1 MIREQIQMKGREGF
15 TLLEVLIAVS
25 IFAIGILAVAS
36 MQLTSIQ
43 GNAFGNEMTTATF
56 LAQAQLERMKSVADV
71 STLAT
76 GGDANPI
83 DENEIPLV
91 GGAIYNRSWT
101 VSAGPSAESRQITV
115 TVNWSSG
122 MGNHLVTL
130 RTITRGNG
138 E

>member
-1 MIREQIQMKGREGF
+1 MKGREGF
-15 TLLEVLIAVS
+15 TLLEVLVAVT

-56 LAQAQLERMKSVADV
+56 LAQAQLERLKSVADV
-71 STLAT
+71 SSDLPIGITADPL
-76 GGDANPI
+76 NPM
-83 DENEIPLV
+83 DENENSGV
-91 GGAIYNRSWT
+91 SGAIYNRSWT
-101 VSAGPSAESRQITV
+101 VATGPSADSRQVSV
-115 TVNWSSG
+115 TVNWRSG
-122 MGNHLVTL
+122 MGSHQVIL

>member
-1 MIREQIQMKGREGF
+1 MKGREGF

-56 LAQAQLERMKSVADV
+56 LAQAQLERMKSVSDV
-71 STLAT
+71 STDLPIGTFA
-76 GGDANPI
+76 DSLNPM
-83 DENEIPLV
+83 DENENSGV

-101 VSAGPSAESRQITV
+101 VAAGPSADSRQVTV
-115 TVNWSSG
+115 TVNWRSG